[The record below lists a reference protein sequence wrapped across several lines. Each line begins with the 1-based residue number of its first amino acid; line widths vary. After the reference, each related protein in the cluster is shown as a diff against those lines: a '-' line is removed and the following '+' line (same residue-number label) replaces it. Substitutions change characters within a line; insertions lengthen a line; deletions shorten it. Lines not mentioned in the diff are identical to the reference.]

1 MTTDG
6 PPPLTDGVVTLHA
19 DLASAGAADGS
30 TAHAFTVEAGGR
42 SVGTVGVQSVERST
56 GELSWAVDEAQR
68 GRGYATRAVRLL
80 VRYAFDDLGLTRLQA
95 RVPPDNHGAM
105 RLAHRS
111 GLRNEGRS
119 RAAPGTR
126 EREYVLLARLV
137 DDPEPGDRAGFRAL
151 LNSFLPRKRVIAQ
164 ALMRDGAGR
173 VLMCHPTYKDDW
185 DLPGG
190 VVEERESP
198 HTAVGREITEE
209 LGLTLPIGALVLTD
223 WMPPWGGWDDALCL
237 VFDAGVHERSV
248 LDAVVLQAREIRE
261 AQFLTVDE
269 IRRYSADYTARRVE
283 AALGALA
290 ADRPGFV
297 ESGRPI

>member
-6 PPPLTDGVVTLHA
+6 PPTLTDGVVTLRA
-19 DLASAGAADGS
+19 DASPSATPGGS
-30 TAHAFTVEAGGR
+30 GSAFTVEVGGR
-42 SVGTVGVQSVERST
+42 SVGTVGVRAVERST
-56 GELSWAVDEAQR
+56 GELWWSVDEAQR

-80 VRYAFDDLGLTRLQA
+80 VRYAFADLGLTRLQA

-105 RLAHRS
+105 RLARRS
-111 GLRNEGRS
+111 GMRNEGQS
-119 RAAPGTR
+119 RAAPGTGAR
-126 EREYVLLARLV
+126 DHVLLARLV

-164 ALMRDGAGR
+164 ALVRDGEGR

-190 VVEERESP
+190 VVEELESP

-209 LGLTLPIGALVLTD
+209 LGLVLPIGALVLTD
-223 WMPPWGGWDDALCL
+223 WLPPWSGWDDALSL
-237 VFDAGVHERSV
+237 VFDAGVHDIGI
-248 LDAVVLQAREIRE
+248 LHGVVLQAREIRE
-261 AQFLTVDE
+261 ARFLTVAE
-269 IRRYSADYTARRVE
+269 IRERSADYTARRVE

-290 ADRPGFV
+290 ADRPGFT
-297 ESGRPI
+297 ESGRPA

>member
-1 MTTDG
+1 MTTDE
-6 PPPLTDGVVTLHA
+6 PPTLTDGVVTLRA
-19 DLASAGAADGS
+19 ETASAGSPAGS
-30 TAHAFTVEAGGR
+30 GAHTFTVEVGDQ
-42 SVGTVGVQSVERST
+42 SVGAVAVRAVERST

-80 VRYAFDDLGLTRLQA
+80 VRYAYDDLGLTRLQA
-95 RVPPDNHGAM
+95 RVPPENHRSM

-111 GLRNEGRS
+111 GMRNEGRS

-126 EREYVLLARLV
+126 ERDHVLLARLV

-164 ALMRDGAGR
+164 ALVRDGDGR

-190 VVEERESP
+190 VVEEMESP

-209 LGLTLPIGALVLTD
+209 LALVLPIGPLVLTD
-223 WMPPWGGWDDALCL
+223 WLPPWGGWDDALCL
-237 VFDAGVHERSV
+237 VFDAGAHPVTV
-248 LDAVVLQAREIRE
+248 LDGVVLQAREIRE
-261 AQFLTVDE
+261 ARFLTVDQ
-269 IRRYSADYTARRVE
+269 IRAGAADYTARRVE
-283 AALGALA
+283 SALA
-290 ADRPGFV
+290 ALERGPLFT
-297 ESGRPI
+297 ESGRPA